1 MPVIAMLEIESGSPD
16 LWPAEFADSLGYAS
30 CARVRETLCLAAIDH
45 GAADIRESLTTYT
58 KRSAVGAAEIWTAF
72 PEYRWEYFVKI
83 ERMTPGGPARGEI
96 RLGDVVNG
104 DRLTEMT
111 LTLYDQPGVGGPP
124 PNPTARETI
133 SVSKADLGAF
143 AFLLD
148 TGIPQPATPSQI
160 ESVKGKELYFCR
172 IFSIVGLPD
181 PEIVP
186 GLRFLTMREFLATD
200 CLQLIATHHARQ
212 AANVERFSSAGTKIP
227 SFQITLPPDASGI
240 FLADLSI
247 MSKSYADA
255 LVSRLLAAVAL
266 TSGVSGQIT
275 LQMNIED
282 DRYSSHARSEQ
293 WGRPYQTGAGVWQNV
308 AWADNPVLRTLITL
322 IARST
327 EGKFI
332 AGKEDY
338 RLLAI
343 DTVEDSRRPGV
354 AVLQLA
360 QLWMAIERLLSF
372 KNETTVQLALA
383 LSALSPAAERVAA
396 FDALKKS
403 YNLRSQ
409 IVHGYAF
416 RRDDSINAELQQHA
430 QTFRELL
437 ALALDPMMTNG
448 DSLRAAMVA
457 HVLSGKASPMTA
469 KRALP

>member
-1 MPVIAMLEIESGSPD
+1 MPVIVMLEIEAGSPD
-16 LWPAEFADSLGYAS
+16 LWPAEFFESLGSPS
-30 CARVRETLCLAAIDH
+30 CARVSETLCLAAIDRR
-45 GAADIRESLTTYT
+45 AADIRERLTTYT
-58 KRSAVGAAEIWTAF
+58 KRSAVGAAEIWAQF
-72 PEYRWEYFVKI
+72 PEYKSEYYVKI
-83 ERMTPGGPARGEI
+83 ERMTPYGPASREV

-104 DRLTEMT
+104 DRLTEMA
-111 LTLYDQPGVGGPP
+111 LTLYDQRSFGDPP
-124 PNPTARETI
+124 PNPKARETI
-133 SVSKADLGAF
+133 RVSKADLGTF
-143 AFLLD
+143 VFLLE
-148 TGIPQPATPSQI
+148 TGISPAAALSQI
-160 ESVKGKELYFCR
+160 ESIKGKELYFCR

-186 GLRFLTMREFLATD
+186 GVRFLTMREFLATD
-200 CLQLIATHHARQ
+200 CLQLIAAHNAQH
-212 AANVERFSSAGTKIP
+212 AANVEQFRSKGITIP
-227 SFQITLPPDASGI
+227 SLQITLPQDASGV
-240 FLADLSI
+240 FLADLSC

-275 LQMNIED
+275 LQMNIDD
-282 DRYSSHARSEQ
+282 DRFSSHVRSEH
-293 WGRPYQTGAGVWQNV
+293 WSRPYQNRAGFWQNV
-308 AWADNPVLRTLITL
+308 AWADNPVLQTLISL

-343 DTVEDSRRPGV
+343 DTVEDSRRPGI

-372 KNETTVQLALA
+372 KNETTIQLALA
-383 LSALSPAAERVAA
+383 LSALSPATDRVKA
-396 FDALKKS
+396 FEVIRKS

-416 RRDDSINAELQQHA
+416 KRDETINAEIQQHA
-430 QTFRELL
+430 QTFREVL

-448 DSLRAAMVA
+448 DSLRTAMVA
-457 HVLSGKASPMTA
+457 HVLSGAASPMTVT
-469 KRALP
+469 LPPP